1 MNKILILKLDCGS
14 GYIGFYNEVYLE
26 QLKNFVAKRGCER
39 LIFRDKQITYEMS
52 YKEFNEKYIYKYF
65 K

>member
-14 GYIGFYNEVYLE
+14 GYIRFYNEVYLE

-52 YKEFNEKYIYKYF
+52 YKDFKEKYLKSF
-65 K
+65 